1 MVDGEASLATRAA
14 WLYFAAGMTQSE
26 VASRLNIQST
36 KAHRL
41 IARASRE
48 GMIRVF
54 VEGPVAECV
63 ALENALAQ
71 RFGLAFCRVAPDL
84 GEGDL
89 PLKALALEGASFL
102 RQILERGEDKVI
114 GVGHGRTLAAVVE
127 QLPQTP
133 APDVHFVSLLGG
145 LTRKFAANPFDV
157 IHRLAERTG
166 AEAYLLPV
174 PVFANSVADRAV
186 LMKQYG
192 IADVFALARKAS
204 LLVVGIGQINREGF
218 LVSSGMIKPDEVT
231 ELKRFGAC
239 ADLLGHFFSADGA
252 VLDIDL
258 SARAT
263 SMSAADLKK
272 HRIVAVAGGL
282 PKVTALRAVLRSR
295 MLHGLIIDEATAQ
308 ALATDKPGE
317 HPAAPKK
324 NPSESKRKTRSDY
337 MFDRREEF
345 VRLLRRQTHQPA
357 RSARWSRQARHCRR
371 CRQCH
376 FRIFFFTSDGRGFQ
390 LEIPERQERQVAL
403 EQASLCRRDDR
414 RSRRSRH

>member
-1 MVDGEASLATRAA
+1 MPALSDKLSPIDGDASLATRAA
-14 WLYFAAGMTQSE
+14 WLYFAAGLTQSE

-63 ALENALAQ
+63 ALENDLAQ

-84 GEGDL
+84 GEADL

-102 RQILERGEDKVI
+102 RQVLERGEDKMI

-127 QLPQTP
+127 QLPQT
-133 APDVHFVSLLGG
+133 ATRNVQFVSLLGG

-174 PVFANSVADRAV
+174 PVFANSVSDRAV
-186 LMKQYG
+186 LMQQYG

-204 LLVVGIGQINREGF
+204 LLFVGIGQVSRDGF
-218 LVSSGMIKPDEVT
+218 LVSSGMIKPDEVV
-231 ELKRFGAC
+231 ELKRVGAC
-239 ADLLGHFFSADGA
+239 ADLLGHFFGADGR
-252 VLDIDL
+252 VLDTDL

-263 SMSAADLKK
+263 SMGAADLKR
-272 HRIVAVAGGL
+272 HRIVAIAGG
-282 PKVTALRAVLRSR
+282 PAKVTALRAVLRSGI
-295 MLHGLIIDEATAQ
+295 LHGFITDEATAQ
-308 ALATDKPGE
+308 ALVSDKPETTSGK
-317 HPAAPKK
+317 AK
-324 NPSESKRKTRSDY
+324 SISRK
-337 MFDRREEF
+337 
-345 VRLLRRQTHQPA
+345 
-357 RSARWSRQARHCRR
+357 
-371 CRQCH
+371 
-376 FRIFFFTSDGRGFQ
+376 GK
-390 LEIPERQERQVAL
+390 
-403 EQASLCRRDDR
+403 
-414 RSRRSRH
+414 

>member
-1 MVDGEASLATRAA
+1 MKNFASGLFGVGTPDRLPTVDGEASLATRAA
-14 WLYFAAGMTQSE
+14 WLYFAAGLTQSE
-26 VASRLNIQST
+26 VAERLNIQST

-63 ALENALAQ
+63 ALENALAE
-71 RFGLAFCRVAPDL
+71 RYGLSFCRVAPDL
-84 GEGDL
+84 GEGEL

-102 RQILERGEDKVI
+102 RQILERGEHKII

-133 APDVHFVSLLGG
+133 ARDVQFVSLLGG

-192 IADVFALARKAS
+192 IADVFALARRAS
-204 LLVVGIGQINREGF
+204 LLVVGIGQIHSDGF
-218 LVSSGMIKPDEVT
+218 LVSSGMIKPDEVV
-231 ELKRFGAC
+231 ELKRAGAC
-239 ADLLGHFFSADGA
+239 ADLLGHFFNAKGEM
-252 VLDIDL
+252 LDIDL

-263 SMSAADLKK
+263 SMEAADLRK
-272 HRIVAVAGGL
+272 HRIVAIAGGL
-282 PKVTALRAVLRSR
+282 AKVTALLAVLRSGF
-295 MLHGLIIDEATAQ
+295 LHGLIIDEATAQ
-308 ALATDKPGE
+308 ALASEKPEATSG
-317 HPAAPKK
+317 KTK
-324 NPSESKRKTRSDY
+324 TKSRK
-337 MFDRREEF
+337 
-345 VRLLRRQTHQPA
+345 
-357 RSARWSRQARHCRR
+357 
-371 CRQCH
+371 
-376 FRIFFFTSDGRGFQ
+376 GR
-390 LEIPERQERQVAL
+390 
-403 EQASLCRRDDR
+403 
-414 RSRRSRH
+414 

>member
-1 MVDGEASLATRAA
+1 MTASPEKLSMADGDASLATRAA
-14 WLYFAAGMTQSE
+14 WLYFAAGLTQSE
-26 VASRLNIQST
+26 VADRLNIQST

-63 ALENALAQ
+63 ALENTLAQ

-89 PLKALALEGASFL
+89 PFKALGLEGASFL
-102 RQILERGEDKVI
+102 RHVLERGEDKVI

-133 APDVHFVSLLGG
+133 ARDVQFVSLLGG

-174 PVFANSVADRAV
+174 PVFANSAADRAV
-186 LMKQYG
+186 LMQQFG
-192 IADVFALARKAS
+192 IADVFALARRAS
-204 LLVVGIGQINREGF
+204 LLFVGIGQVSRDGF
-218 LVSSGMIKPDEVT
+218 LVSSGMIKADEVV
-231 ELKRFGAC
+231 ELRRVGAC
-239 ADLLGHFFSADGA
+239 ADLLGHFFSEDGRL
-252 VLDIDL
+252 LDTDL

-263 SMSAADLKK
+263 SMNAADLKK
-272 HRIVAVAGGL
+272 HRIVAIAGGL

-295 MLHGLIIDEATAQ
+295 MLHGFIVDEATAQ
-308 ALATDKPGE
+308 ALAADEPEATSG
-317 HPAAPKK
+317 KK
-324 NPSESKRKTRSDY
+324 KARLTSGRKRR
-337 MFDRREEF
+337 
-345 VRLLRRQTHQPA
+345 
-357 RSARWSRQARHCRR
+357 
-371 CRQCH
+371 
-376 FRIFFFTSDGRGFQ
+376 
-390 LEIPERQERQVAL
+390 
-403 EQASLCRRDDR
+403 
-414 RSRRSRH
+414 

>member
-1 MVDGEASLATRAA
+1 MEFQAVSGRSEKPQMLDGDASLATRAA
-14 WLYFAAGMTQSE
+14 WLHFAAGLTQSE

-63 ALENALAQ
+63 ALENALAE
-71 RFGLAFCRVAPDL
+71 RFGLSFCRVAPDL

-89 PLKALALEGASFL
+89 PLKALALEGAGFL
-102 RQILERGEDKVI
+102 RHILERGEDKVI
-114 GVGHGRTLAAVVE
+114 GVGHGRTLAAVVG
-127 QLPQTP
+127 QMPQTP
-133 APDVHFVSLLGG
+133 ARGVQFVSLLGG

-174 PVFANSVADRAV
+174 PVFANSVSDKAV
-186 LMKQYG
+186 LMQQYG

-204 LLVVGIGQINREGF
+204 LLIVGIGQITGEGF
-218 LVSSGMIKPDEVT
+218 LVSSGMIKPDELA
-231 ELKRFGAC
+231 ELDRAGAC

-252 VLDIDL
+252 ILDTDL

-272 HRIVAVAGGL
+272 HRIIAIAGGTV
-282 PKVTALRAVLRSR
+282 KVTALRAVLRSR
-295 MLHGLIIDEATAQ
+295 VLHGLITDEATAQ
-308 ALATDKPGE
+308 ALATDKPEATSGK
-317 HPAAPKK
+317 AKSK
-324 NPSESKRKTRSDY
+324 NRK
-337 MFDRREEF
+337 
-345 VRLLRRQTHQPA
+345 
-357 RSARWSRQARHCRR
+357 
-371 CRQCH
+371 
-376 FRIFFFTSDGRGFQ
+376 GK
-390 LEIPERQERQVAL
+390 
-403 EQASLCRRDDR
+403 
-414 RSRRSRH
+414 

>member
-1 MVDGEASLATRAA
+1 MEFQAVSGRSEKPQMLDGDASLATRAA
-14 WLYFAAGMTQSE
+14 WLHFAAGLTQSE

-63 ALENALAQ
+63 ALENALAE
-71 RFGLAFCRVAPDL
+71 RFGLSFCRVAPDL

-89 PLKALALEGASFL
+89 PLKALSLEGAGFL
-102 RQILERGEDKVI
+102 RHILERGEDKVI
-114 GVGHGRTLAAVVE
+114 GVGHGRTLAAVVG
-127 QLPQTP
+127 QMPQTP
-133 APDVHFVSLLGG
+133 ARGVQFVSLLGG

-174 PVFANSVADRAV
+174 PVFANSVSDKAV
-186 LMKQYG
+186 LMQQYG

-204 LLVVGIGQINREGF
+204 LLIVGIGQITGEGF
-218 LVSSGMIKPDEVT
+218 LVSSGMIKPDELA
-231 ELKRFGAC
+231 ELDRAGAC

-252 VLDIDL
+252 ILDTDL

-272 HRIVAVAGGL
+272 HRIIAIAGGTV
-282 PKVTALRAVLRSR
+282 KVTALRAVLRSR
-295 MLHGLIIDEATAQ
+295 VLHGLITDEATAQ
-308 ALATDKPGE
+308 ALATDKPEATSGK
-317 HPAAPKK
+317 AKSK
-324 NPSESKRKTRSDY
+324 NRK
-337 MFDRREEF
+337 
-345 VRLLRRQTHQPA
+345 
-357 RSARWSRQARHCRR
+357 
-371 CRQCH
+371 
-376 FRIFFFTSDGRGFQ
+376 GK
-390 LEIPERQERQVAL
+390 
-403 EQASLCRRDDR
+403 
-414 RSRRSRH
+414 

>member
-1 MVDGEASLATRAA
+1 MAAPSDKLLMIDGDASLATRAA
-14 WLYFAAGMTQSE
+14 WLYFAAGLTQSE
-26 VASRLNIQST
+26 VATRLNIQST

-63 ALENALAQ
+63 ALENTLAQ

-102 RQILERGEDKVI
+102 RQTLERGEDKVT

-127 QLPQTP
+127 QMPQTP
-133 APDVHFVSLLGG
+133 ARKVQFVSLLGG

-157 IHRLAERTG
+157 IHRLAERTD

-174 PVFANSVADRAV
+174 PVFANSVADRVV
-186 LMKQYG
+186 LMQQYG

-204 LLVVGIGQINREGF
+204 LLFVGIGQVSRDGF
-218 LVSSGMIKPDEVT
+218 LVSSGMIRPDEVA
-231 ELKRFGAC
+231 ELKRVGAC
-239 ADLLGHFFSADGA
+239 ADLLGHFFSADGG
-252 VLDIDL
+252 VLDTDL

-263 SMSAADLKK
+263 SMSPAKLKK
-272 HRIVAVAGGL
+272 HRIVAVAGGS
-282 PKVTALRAVLRSR
+282 PKVTALRGVLRSG

-308 ALATDKPGE
+308 RLAAEKPDDASG
-317 HPAAPKK
+317 AI
-324 NPSESKRKTRSDY
+324 RKIKG
-337 MFDRREEF
+337 RR
-345 VRLLRRQTHQPA
+345 
-357 RSARWSRQARHCRR
+357 
-371 CRQCH
+371 
-376 FRIFFFTSDGRGFQ
+376 
-390 LEIPERQERQVAL
+390 
-403 EQASLCRRDDR
+403 
-414 RSRRSRH
+414 

>member
-1 MVDGEASLATRAA
+1 MATSPDRLPMIDGEASLATRAA
-14 WLYFAAGMTQSE
+14 WLYFAAGLTQSE
-26 VASRLNIQST
+26 VADRLNIQST

-63 ALENALAQ
+63 ALENALAE
-71 RFGLAFCRVAPDL
+71 RYGLAFCRVAPDL

-102 RQILERGEDKVI
+102 RQTLERGEHNII

-133 APDVHFVSLLGG
+133 ARDVQFVSLLGG

-186 LMKQYG
+186 LMQQYG
-192 IADVFALARKAS
+192 IAEVFALARRAS
-204 LLVVGIGQINREGF
+204 LLFVGIGQIHSDGF
-218 LVSSGMIKPDEVT
+218 LVSSGMIKPDEVV
-231 ELKRFGAC
+231 ELKRVGAC
-239 ADLLGHFFSADGA
+239 ADLLGRFFNADGQ

-263 SMSAADLKK
+263 SMEAADLRT
-272 HRIVAVAGGL
+272 HRIVAIGGGL
-282 PKVTALRAVLRSR
+282 AKVAALRAMLRSGF
-295 MLHGLIIDEATAQ
+295 LHGLIIDEATAQ
-308 ALATDKPGE
+308 ALATEKPEATSG
-317 HPAAPKK
+317 
-324 NPSESKRKTRSDY
+324 KTRNK
-337 MFDRREEF
+337 
-345 VRLLRRQTHQPA
+345 
-357 RSARWSRQARHCRR
+357 
-371 CRQCH
+371 
-376 FRIFFFTSDGRGFQ
+376 GRKGK
-390 LEIPERQERQVAL
+390 
-403 EQASLCRRDDR
+403 
-414 RSRRSRH
+414 

>member
-1 MVDGEASLATRAA
+1 MVDGESSLATRAA
-14 WLYFAAGMTQSE
+14 WLYFAGGLTQSE
-26 VASRLNIQST
+26 VADRLNIQST

-63 ALENALAQ
+63 ALENALAR
-71 RFGLAFCRVAPDL
+71 RFGLAFCRVAPEL

-89 PLKALALEGASFL
+89 PFRALALEGASFL
-102 RQILERGEDKVI
+102 RQILERGDDKVI

-127 QLPQTP
+127 QMPQTP
-133 APDVHFVSLLGG
+133 AREVQFVSLLGG

-204 LLVVGIGQINREGF
+204 LLFVGIGQISRDGF
-218 LVSSGMIKPDEVT
+218 LVSSGMIKPEEVA
-231 ELKRFGAC
+231 ELKRVGAC
-239 ADLLGHFFSADGA
+239 ADLLGHFFHEDGRL
-252 VLDIDL
+252 LDIDL

-263 SMSAADLKK
+263 SMSATDLRK
-272 HRIVAVAGGL
+272 HRIVAIAGGL
-282 PKVTALRAVLRSR
+282 PKVNALRAVLRSR
-295 MLHGLIIDEATAQ
+295 MLHGLIVDEMTAQ
-308 ALATDKPGE
+308 TLAAEKLEPTSGKAKVK
-317 HPAAPKK
+317 AAR
-324 NPSESKRKTRSDY
+324 ESKRQQMGGLNVRS
-337 MFDRREEF
+337 RKES
-345 VRLLRRQTHQPA
+345 VRILRRQTDQPA
-357 RSARWSRQARHCRR
+357 
-371 CRQCH
+371 
-376 FRIFFFTSDGRGFQ
+376 
-390 LEIPERQERQVAL
+390 
-403 EQASLCRRDDR
+403 
-414 RSRRSRH
+414 

>member
-1 MVDGEASLATRAA
+1 MAAPSDKLLMIDGDASLATRAA
-14 WLYFAAGMTQSE
+14 WLYFAAGLTQSE
-26 VASRLNIQST
+26 VATRLNIQST

-63 ALENALAQ
+63 ALENTLAQ

-102 RQILERGEDKVI
+102 RQTLERGEDKVI

-127 QLPQTP
+127 QMPQTP
-133 APDVHFVSLLGG
+133 ARKVQFVSLLGG

-157 IHRLAERTG
+157 IHRLAERTD

-186 LMKQYG
+186 LMQQYG

-204 LLVVGIGQINREGF
+204 LLLVGIGQVSRDGF
-218 LVSSGMIKPDEVT
+218 LVSSGMIKPDEVA
-231 ELKRFGAC
+231 ELKRVGAC
-239 ADLLGHFFSADGA
+239 ADLLGHFFSADGT
-252 VLDIDL
+252 VLDTDL

-263 SMSAADLKK
+263 SMSVADLRK
-272 HRIVAVAGGL
+272 HRIVAIAGGL
-282 PKVTALRAVLRSR
+282 VKVAALRGVLRSGV
-295 MLHGLIIDEATAQ
+295 LHGLIIDEATAQ
-308 ALATDKPGE
+308 ALAADKPEKTSGR
-317 HPAAPKK
+317 AKIKAGR
-324 NPSESKRKTRSDY
+324 ESKKRNLGGINVRS
-337 MFDRREEF
+337 
-345 VRLLRRQTHQPA
+345 
-357 RSARWSRQARHCRR
+357 
-371 CRQCH
+371 
-376 FRIFFFTSDGRGFQ
+376 
-390 LEIPERQERQVAL
+390 
-403 EQASLCRRDDR
+403 
-414 RSRRSRH
+414 